1 MRKSSICALLIVVL
15 SSFSCFSQE
24 QKIVELQQQYEEVK
38 NKDLAKAKG
47 CATKAVELGNQVT
60 NDSLNAISNY
70 YLSEALFK
78 YNKISEAKIVVKK
91 AIDLSERTNNLKI
104 LSLSYNVL
112 SRINYQ
118 LADYIESLQAI
129 EEAKKNAE
137 ELGNN
142 EILHRILNT
151 NSRLLKKTN
160 NNRKA
165 IALLKKA
172 IDNKDFTEDENRS
185 RSYNLLGIIY
195 QTINKDSSV
204 YFYEK
209 ALRIIQNT
217 DNEYYKALV
226 YSNLGDLFI
235 QKDNYKKGLEVI
247 KKSEEI
253 SSKIFDYVGLY
264 YTNSTLATYYHTNK
278 NYKKAIELYK
288 KTLQLYSDYV
298 EASEIAHLY
307 WLFSE
312 ALYFDN
318 QFKEGF
324 LYQEKYVILKDSLFN
339 VEKNKTFDRLQT
351 EYEVEKKNSQIA
363 YLEEKQALEAKQRK
377 LIIGAGGLALF
388 VLLLLVFLYR
398 YRATSQKV
406 IREQEQQLFIQEKE
420 QLKQNE
426 KIKRIEGYVEG
437 EEKEKNRIALELH
450 DGIGGQL
457 SGIQHMIMSLP
468 ENDDTT
474 VLSKSI
480 GTVAKEVRLLS
491 HSLST
496 SFSELQP
503 FESLLATIKA
513 RYQNHFDIEIS
524 IFPEEEVK
532 NLANTQK
539 IFLYRSIQELVN
551 NVYKHAKASWVQ
563 LSLTI
568 ADEIVLMIED
578 NGIGFNTETVPD
590 GIGLQ
595 NMAERTQYLKGEFTI
610 DTKENEGTTIMIKIP
625 REDA

>member
-1 MRKSSICALLIVVL
+1 MRKSSICALLIFVL

-24 QKIVELQQQYEEVK
+24 QKIVELQQMYEEIK
-38 NKDLAKAKG
+38 NKDLAKANDF
-47 CATKAVELGNQVT
+47 ATKAVELGNQII

-70 YLSEALFK
+70 YLSEALFR
-78 YNKISEAKIVVKK
+78 YNKISEAKIAIKK
-91 AIDLSERTNNLKI
+91 AIDLAETTNSLNMSSLCYNL
-104 LSLSYNVL
+104 LG
-112 SRINYQ
+112 RIDNQLDNYV
-118 LADYIESLQAI
+118 ESFKAI
-129 EEAKKNAE
+129 EEAMKIAERLDRKNT
-137 ELGNN
+137 LHKVLNN
-142 EILHRILNT
+142 KA
-151 NSRLLKKTN
+151 RLLRKTN
-160 NNRKA
+160 NNAKA
-165 IALLKKA
+165 IELLKKSL
-172 IDNKDFTEDENRS
+172 EDKNFIEEENRS

-209 ALRIIQNT
+209 ALEISENINNDYLKTQI
-217 DNEYYKALV
+217 YY
-226 YSNLGDLFI
+226 NLGDLFL
-235 QKDNYKKGLEVI
+235 QKDNYKEGLYHI

-253 SSKIFDYVGLY
+253 SNKISDYVGLFW
-264 YTNSTLATYYHTNK
+264 TNGSMAIYHMNKK
-278 NYKKAIELYK
+278 NYKKAIEIYK
-288 KTLQLYSDYV
+288 KTLKDYSKYV
-298 EASEIAHLY
+298 SKSAIAHTY
-307 WLFSE
+307 WIFSE

-324 LYQEKYVILKDSLFN
+324 LYQEKYVELKDSLFT
-339 VEKNKTFDRLQT
+339 VEKNKTFERLQT

-363 YLEEKQALEAKQRK
+363 YLEEKQVLEDKQRK
-377 LIIGAGGLALF
+377 LIIGVGGLALF

-457 SGIQHMIMSLP
+457 SGIQHMVTSLP
-468 ENDDTT
+468 ENEDTT
-474 VLSKSI
+474 ILSKSI

-524 IFPEEEVK
+524 IFPEDEVK

-578 NGIGFNTETVPD
+578 NGIGFNTKTIPE